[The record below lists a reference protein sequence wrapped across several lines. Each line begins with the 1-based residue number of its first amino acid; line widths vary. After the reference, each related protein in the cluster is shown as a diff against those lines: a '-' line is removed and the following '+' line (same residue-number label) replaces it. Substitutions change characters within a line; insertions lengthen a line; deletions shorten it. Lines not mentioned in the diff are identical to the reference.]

1 MQMVAVNSLLLGIS
15 LDDINLS
22 LLEKYILAT
31 EFSDWSF

>member
-1 MQMVAVNSLLLGIS
+1 MVAVNSLLLGIS

-31 EFSDWSF
+31 EFSD